1 MPLNKMENHVLVSVI
16 VPVYNV
22 EDYLEKCV
30 NSILAQTYSYFE
42 LILVD
47 DGSKDGSGKL
57 CDLLATKDSRIICI
71 HKENGGLSSAR
82 NTALDICKGE
92 YIICVD
98 SDDMISPNAL
108 ELMLEYAN
116 KCGSDVVVTRYPISF
131 SDDTVAP
138 ETAVVKGVK
147 TLAELDAIQEIV
159 CKSTRWEAWGH
170 LFKRSLWEGIRFPD
184 GKIYEDLATT
194 PYVFAKA
201 KRTTFIDTAVYY
213 YFQRSGS
220 IMRKS
225 ESKVSL
231 DLCTIAQELVSYFKM
246 TVTDGDALAN
256 ICSGVLMELCS
267 RTDLAAKNINN
278 NREFVSIA
286 RKILRTNVR
295 YVLQSDYYSLKQK
308 IYYLMESFCFHWL
321 IYCIHK

>member
-1 MPLNKMENHVLVSVI
+1 MENHVLVSVI

-30 NSILAQTYSYFE
+30 DSILAQTYSYFE

-47 DGSKDGSGKL
+47 DGSKDSSGKL
-57 CDLLATKDSRIICI
+57 CDLFATKDSRIICM

-82 NTALDICKGE
+82 NAALDICKGE
-92 YIICVD
+92 YITCVD

-131 SDDTVAP
+131 SDDAVTP
-138 ETAVVKGVK
+138 ETAVVKGDK
-147 TLAELDAIQEIV
+147 TLAELDATQEIV

-170 LFKRSLWEGIRFPD
+170 LFKRSLWEGIKFPD
-184 GKIYEDLATT
+184 GKIYEDFATT

-220 IMRKS
+220 IMRQS

-231 DLCTIAQELVSYFKM
+231 DLCTVTQELVSYFKIS
-246 TVTDGDALAN
+246 VTEGRVLAN

-278 NREFVSIA
+278 NREFVSVA

-295 YVLQSDYYSLKQK
+295 YVLQSDYYNFKQK
-308 IYYLMESFCFHWL
+308 LYYLMESFCFHWL

>member
-1 MPLNKMENHVLVSVI
+1 MENHVLVSVI

-22 EDYLEKCV
+22 EGYLEKCV
-30 NSILAQTYSYFE
+30 DSILTQTYSYFE

-57 CDLLATKDSRIICI
+57 CDLLAAKDSRIICI

-82 NTALDICKGE
+82 NAALDVCKGE
-92 YIICVD
+92 YITCVD

-116 KCGSDVVVTRYPISF
+116 KCESDIVVTRYPISF
-131 SDDTVAP
+131 SDDTVTP
-138 ETAVVKGVK
+138 ETAVVTRVK
-147 TLAELDAIQEIV
+147 TLAELDATQEIV

-170 LFKRSLWEGIRFPD
+170 LFKRSLWEDIRFPD
-184 GKIYEDLATT
+184 GKIYEDFATT

-231 DLCTIAQELVSYFKM
+231 DLCTIAQELVSYFKK
-246 TVTDGDALAN
+246 TVTDGGALAN

-278 NREFVSIA
+278 NREFVSVA

>member
-1 MPLNKMENHVLVSVI
+1 M
-16 VPVYNV
+16 
-22 EDYLEKCV
+22 
-30 NSILAQTYSYFE
+30 
-42 LILVD
+42 
-47 DGSKDGSGKL
+47 
-57 CDLLATKDSRIICI
+57 
-71 HKENGGLSSAR
+71 SSAR

>member
-1 MPLNKMENHVLVSVI
+1 MENHVLVSVI

-22 EDYLEKCV
+22 EAYLEKCV
-30 NSILAQTYSYFE
+30 NSILSQTYSYFE

-71 HKENGGLSSAR
+71 QKENGGLSSAR
-82 NTALDICKGE
+82 NIALDICKGE
-92 YIICVD
+92 YITCVD

-108 ELMLEYAN
+108 ELMIEYAN
-116 KCGSDVVVTRYPISF
+116 KCEADVVVTRYPISF
-131 SDDTVAP
+131 SDDTLAP
-138 ETAVVKGVK
+138 ENAVVKGVK
-147 TLAELDAIQEIV
+147 TLAKLDAIQEIV

-170 LFKRSLWEGIRFPD
+170 LFKRSLWEGIRFPN
-184 GKIYEDLATT
+184 GKIYEDFATT

-213 YFQRSGS
+213 YYQRPGS
-220 IMRKS
+220 IMRQS

-246 TVTDGDALAN
+246 TVTDGGVLAN

-278 NREFVSIA
+278 NREFVSVA

-295 YVLQSDYYSLKQK
+295 YMLQSDYYSLKQK
-308 IYYLMESFCFHWL
+308 LYYLMESFCFHWL

>member
-1 MPLNKMENHVLVSVI
+1 MENHVLVSVI

-22 EDYLEKCV
+22 EGYLEKCV
-30 NSILAQTYSYFE
+30 DSILTQTYSYFE

-57 CDLLATKDSRIICI
+57 CDLLAAKDSRIICI

-82 NTALDICKGE
+82 NAALDVCKGE
-92 YIICVD
+92 YITYVD

-116 KCGSDVVVTRYPISF
+116 KCEADIVVTRYPISF

-138 ETAVVKGVK
+138 ETAVVKRVK
-147 TLAELDAIQEIV
+147 TLAELGATQEII

-170 LFKRSLWEGIRFPD
+170 LFKRSLWEDLRFPD
-184 GKIYEDLATT
+184 GKIYEDFATT

-231 DLCTIAQELVSYFKM
+231 DLCTIAQELISYFKM
-246 TVTDGDALAN
+246 TVTDGGALAN

-278 NREFVSIA
+278 NREFVSVA

-295 YVLQSDYYSLKQK
+295 YVLKSNYYSLKQK